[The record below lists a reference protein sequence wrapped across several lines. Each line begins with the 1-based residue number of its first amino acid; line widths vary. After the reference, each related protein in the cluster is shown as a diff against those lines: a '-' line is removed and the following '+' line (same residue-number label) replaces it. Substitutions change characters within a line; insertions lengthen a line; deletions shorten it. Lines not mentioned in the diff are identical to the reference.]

1 MWPSPVS
8 LSVIPSGTSYPR
20 EVDAS
25 FGRMPNIHQSG
36 ETDHPGAIARIADA
50 PVGAA
55 LFEVALT
62 G

>member
-1 MWPSPVS
+1 VA
-8 LSVIPSGTSYPR
+8 LSCVVVGHPERHILSK